1 VAPGCLYLGIVTVI
15 RMTELRSE
23 PLSVDEIQ
31 AAAAD
36 PAAGAVVVFVGAVR
50 DHDHGQGV
58 AGLSYSAHPSAAAEL
73 QRVAEKTAASHSI
86 VSLAVAHRTGDLKIG
101 ELAVVAAVGAAHRDV
116 AFIACHALIDDL
128 KATVPIW
135 KHQFFADGTSEWVER
150 A

>member
-1 VAPGCLYLGIVTVI
+1 
-15 RMTELRSE
+15 MTELRSE

-36 PAAGAVVVFVGAVR
+36 PAAGAVVVFTGTVR
-50 DHDHGQGV
+50 DHDHGQAV
-58 AGLSYSAHPSAAAEL
+58 TALSYTAHPSAAAEL
-73 QRVAEKTAASHSI
+73 QRVAEKIAASHAI
-86 VSLAVAHRTGDLKIG
+86 VSLAVAHRTGDLQVG
-101 ELAVVAAVGAAHRDV
+101 DFAVVAAVGAAHRDV

-135 KHQFFADGTSEWVER
+135 KHQFFADGSTEWVEG